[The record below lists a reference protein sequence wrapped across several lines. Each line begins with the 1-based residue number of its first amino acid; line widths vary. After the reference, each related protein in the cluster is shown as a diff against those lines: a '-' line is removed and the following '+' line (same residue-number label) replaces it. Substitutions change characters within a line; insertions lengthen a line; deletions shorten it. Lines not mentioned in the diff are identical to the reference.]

1 MLKFFLKFLYKKKKI
16 GEKTKGVT
24 FKLFSVSYVE
34 FMIISCILYV
44 FLIYIV
50 I

>member
-1 MLKFFLKFLYKKKKI
+1 MLKFFLKFLYKKKK